1 MPTAGRAGDEHKAD
15 LGLMYLDVR
24 VQGENA
30 RLFAICACA
39 CACARAF
46 VSLAKETDERLFTLE
61 V

>member
-15 LGLMYLDVR
+15 MGLMYLDVR
-24 VQGENA
+24 VQGESG

-39 CACARAF
+39 RARAF